1 MNIICK
7 TRFPVILRVQRY
19 LLQPGEKLNQ
29 TRRSIDLAKD
39 QGSRPAPSF
48 VIIGSQKCGTTSLY
62 ELMCQ
67 HPLVIRGV
75 RRETHCFDWRW
86 NDDLKTEQEQKEYYM
101 KFFNVDALF
110 KYPSL
115 LTGESTPSYLLHS
128 DIVIPRFLSV
138 CPTAK
143 VMVMLRNPVDRAY
156 SQYQVVPHH

>member
-1 MNIICK
+1 MYC
-7 TRFPVILRVQRY
+7 RY

-29 TRRSIDLAKD
+29 TRRSIDLARD
-39 QGSRPAPSF
+39 QGTRAAPSF

-62 ELMCQ
+62 ELICQ

-86 NDDLKTEQEQKEYYM
+86 NENLKTAKEKQEYYM
-101 KFFNVDALF
+101 KFYNAEALF

-128 DIVIPRFLSV
+128 DIVIPRFLAV

-143 VMVMLRNPVDRAY
+143 VLVMLRNPVDRAY
-156 SQYQVVPHH
+156 SQFQVTE